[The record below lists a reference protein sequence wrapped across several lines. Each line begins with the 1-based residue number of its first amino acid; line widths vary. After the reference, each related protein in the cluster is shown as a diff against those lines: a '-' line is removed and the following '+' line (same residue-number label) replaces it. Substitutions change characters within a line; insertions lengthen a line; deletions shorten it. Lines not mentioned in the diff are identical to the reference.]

1 MEKRKKTEIMDTRW
15 RRRVPIC
22 RAPARCQSVPAPSSL
37 TPSRPMSLSNP
48 LNLLLIPPLLF
59 LAYRILVP
67 APQHTPPEYN
77 SLPAEHPHVICHSTF
92 TPAQLAQYDGTKGDR
107 ILLAIMRV
115 GHDGKIVP
123 NGERTVFDVSA
134 GRTFYG
140 PGT

>member
-1 MEKRKKTEIMDTRW
+1 
-15 RRRVPIC
+15 
-22 RAPARCQSVPAPSSL
+22 
-37 TPSRPMSLSNP
+37 MSLSNP
-48 LNLLLIPPLLF
+48 LNLLLIPPLLY

-77 SLPAEHPHVICHSTF
+77 SLPAEHPHVICYSTF

-115 GHDGKIVP
+115 GHDGKIDP

-134 GRTFYG
+134 GKTFYG
-140 PGT
+140 PDVLTPVDKPLDDLSDLTPSEM